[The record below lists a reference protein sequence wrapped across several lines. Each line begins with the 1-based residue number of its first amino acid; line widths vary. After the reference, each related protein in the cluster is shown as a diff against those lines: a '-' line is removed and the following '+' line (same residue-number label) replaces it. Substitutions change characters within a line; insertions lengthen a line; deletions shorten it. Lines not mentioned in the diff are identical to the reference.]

1 MRWNI
6 HQKQT
11 VLEIEHLQK
20 YYKKNIGVKDIS
32 LSVKKG
38 EIFGFLGSNGAGKS
52 TTIRCLLGLIKPS
65 GGQMTLF
72 GGRYGS
78 LTESLHH
85 IGYMPSEA
93 MFYPT
98 MKVKDVIAF
107 AAKVRKKDCSQEA
120 KRLSELLEVPSDKK
134 IEELSLGNRKK
145 VSIVC
150 ALQHQP
156 DLIILDEPTSGL
168 DPLMQER
175 FFKLIKEAC
184 SKGATCFLSSHVL
197 SEIKNYCDRVA
208 ILKNGEIVT
217 VDAIHHLT
225 HSMLRK
231 VSVWKGG
238 KLKTFN
244 YSGSMKD
251 LLKQL
256 EEMNPDDLLIEEPSL
271 ESLFLHYYEEKDND
285 HTIS

>member
-1 MRWNI
+1 MEYSS
-6 HQKQT
+6 KAT

-134 IEELSLGNRKK
+134 IEDLSLGNRKK

-231 VSVWKGG
+231 VSVWKDG

-256 EEMNPDDLLIEEPSL
+256 DEMNPDDLLIEEPSL

>member
-1 MRWNI
+1 ME
-6 HQKQT
+6 HSSKAT

-231 VSVWKGG
+231 VSVCKGG

>member
-1 MRWNI
+1 ME
-6 HQKQT
+6 HSSKAT

-150 ALQHQP
+150 AVQHQP

-231 VSVWKGG
+231 VSVWKDG

>member
-1 MRWNI
+1 MEYSS
-6 HQKQT
+6 KAT

-107 AAKVRKKDCSQEA
+107 TAKVRKKDCSQEA

-231 VSVWKGG
+231 VSVWKDG

>member
-1 MRWNI
+1 MEYSS
-6 HQKQT
+6 KAT

-78 LTESLHH
+78 LIESLHH

>member
-1 MRWNI
+1 ME
-6 HQKQT
+6 HSSKAT

-197 SEIKNYCDRVA
+197 SEIKTYCDRVA

>member
-1 MRWNI
+1 ME
-6 HQKQT
+6 HSSKAT

-98 MKVKDVIAF
+98 MKVNDVIAF

>member
-1 MRWNI
+1 ME
-6 HQKQT
+6 HSSKAT

-231 VSVWKGG
+231 VSVWKDG

-256 EEMNPDDLLIEEPSL
+256 DEMNPDDLLIEEPSL

>member
-1 MRWNI
+1 MEYSS
-6 HQKQT
+6 KAT

-231 VSVWKGG
+231 VSVWKDG

>member
-1 MRWNI
+1 ME
-6 HQKQT
+6 HSSKAT

-217 VDAIHHLT
+217 VDTIHHLT

-231 VSVWKGG
+231 VSVWKDG

>member
-1 MRWNI
+1 MEYSS
-6 HQKQT
+6 KAT

>member
-1 MRWNI
+1 MEYSS
-6 HQKQT
+6 KAT

-256 EEMNPDDLLIEEPSL
+256 EEMNPDDLLIEEPLL

>member
-1 MRWNI
+1 MEYSS
-6 HQKQT
+6 KAT

-98 MKVKDVIAF
+98 MKVKDIIAF

-231 VSVWKGG
+231 VSVWKDG

>member
-1 MRWNI
+1 MEYSS
-6 HQKQT
+6 KAT

-184 SKGATCFLSSHVL
+184 SKGVTCFLSSHVL

>member
-1 MRWNI
+1 ME
-6 HQKQT
+6 HSSKAT

-197 SEIKNYCDRVA
+197 LEIKNYCDRVA

>member
-1 MRWNI
+1 ME
-6 HQKQT
+6 HSSKAT

-271 ESLFLHYYEEKDND
+271 ESLFLHYYEEKNND